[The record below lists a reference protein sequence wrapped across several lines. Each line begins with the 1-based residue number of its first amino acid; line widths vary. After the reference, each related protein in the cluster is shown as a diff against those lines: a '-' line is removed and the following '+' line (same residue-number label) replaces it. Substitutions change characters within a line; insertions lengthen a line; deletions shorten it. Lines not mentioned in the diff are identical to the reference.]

1 MRELY
6 NLATG
11 PLLMFSF
18 LVFVLGCTAR
28 VVLFI
33 RLARQKDL
41 PVLQGFKPQWAG
53 RSIAHWLFPANIT
66 AKASP
71 FVTGF
76 GFLFHIALLACAL
89 FCQAHVVLIDDAW
102 NLSWWALP
110 DQVTDYLAQA
120 FFVAAAF
127 FVVRRLTAPV
137 VKILTTPADWIAL
150 AIAVTPM
157 LTGFLAYRQIGDY
170 NLMITLHVLAGNLL
184 LLAIPFT
191 KLSHV
196 ILFFVSRAVTGSDFG
211 KRQVGAW

>member
-1 MRELY
+1 MDALY

-18 LVFVLGCTAR
+18 LVFVLGCAAR
-28 VVLFI
+28 VVFFV
-33 RLARQKDL
+33 RLARSKDL
-41 PVLQGFKPQWAG
+41 PVFQGFKPQWAA
-53 RSIAHWLFPANIT
+53 RSIVHWLLPANIT

-76 GFLFHIALLACAL
+76 GFLFHIPLLACAL
-89 FCQAHVVLIDDAW
+89 FCQAHVVLVDQAW
-102 NLSWWALP
+102 GLSWWSMPDEITDLLALI
-110 DQVTDYLAQA
+110 
-120 FFVAAAF
+120 FFAAAAF
-127 FVVRRLTAPV
+127 FAARRLLAPE
-137 VKILTTPADWIAL
+137 VKILTTAADWLAL
-150 AIAVTPM
+150 AVAVAPM

-170 NLMITLHVLAGNLL
+170 NLMITLHVLSGNLL

-191 KLSHV
+191 KLSHM

>member
-1 MRELY
+1 MDALY

-11 PLLMFSF
+11 PLLEFSF
-18 LVFVLGCTAR
+18 LVFALGCAAR
-28 VVLFI
+28 VFLFI

-41 PVLQGFKPQWAG
+41 AVFQGFQPHWAA
-53 RSIAHWLFPANIT
+53 RSIAHWILPANVS

-89 FCQAHVVLIDDAW
+89 FCQAHVVLVDDAW
-102 NLSWWALP
+102 GLSWWSMP
-110 DQVTDYLAQA
+110 DQVTDLLALA
-120 FFVAAAF
+120 FLAAAAF
-127 FVVRRLTAPV
+127 FAARRLLALE
-137 VKILTTPADWIAL
+137 VKILTTAADWFAL
-150 AIAVTPM
+150 AVAMAPM

-191 KLSHV
+191 KLSHM